1 VDAIESHQKGSKVDA
16 GILALRRYE
25 VEPMIGNRS
34 FDEVMIVNPSEPNG
48 GGRLM
53 RFHYGQLPEIGY
65 YAEPQDYGYY
75 AEDPYLAQGYAYG
88 EVDPYGYYAE
98 TPEVYGYGEPDIY
111 GQYEP
116 VGYFAEEPYLA
127 EEIPYGETDPYGEV
141 DPYGYYAEQPEM
153 YGWGE
158 PDVYGQYEPMGYYGE
173 EPYLSEEI
181 PYGETEP
188 YGYYAQSPE
197 MYGYGEPDISGY
209 VRDTAPTFNAG
220 CPLPTNVSGF
230 GEAQPFEGY
239 VTPTEVSP
247 SCSNFTPQPGATASV
262 PETFKPLW

>member
-1 VDAIESHQKGSKVDA
+1 
-16 GILALRRYE
+16 
-25 VEPMIGNRS
+25 MIGNRS

-127 EEIPYGETDPYGEV
+127 EEIPYGET
-141 DPYGYYAEQPEM
+141 
-153 YGWGE
+153 
-158 PDVYGQYEPMGYYGE
+158 
-173 EPYLSEEI
+173 
-181 PYGETEP
+181 EP